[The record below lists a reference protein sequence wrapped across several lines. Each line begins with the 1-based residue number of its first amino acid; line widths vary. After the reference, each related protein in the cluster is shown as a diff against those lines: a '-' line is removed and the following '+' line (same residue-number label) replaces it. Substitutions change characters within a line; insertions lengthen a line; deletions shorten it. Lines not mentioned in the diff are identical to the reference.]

1 MFVMLKFPY
10 GKGFLELDVP
20 KANLASV
27 VESRFGKATEDA
39 EGEIVRALN
48 NPIGSGRVE
57 DLVKGED
64 RVALIVSDITRPAPN
79 QLMVPPLIEALRKAG
94 VKRENL
100 EILVANG
107 LHRSPSRREM
117 EELLGKRVLEEVPVV
132 NHNARDHG
140 QLVRV
145 GRTSFGTRVA
155 LNRRVVE
162 ADSVIITGLIEPHFF
177 AGYSG
182 GRKSILPGIAGAK
195 SIFQNHSFRMIG
207 HPKARYGILRGNPI
221 HEDSVEAAR
230 FVKLKFMVNVVLNRE
245 RQVMGAFAG
254 DFLGAHEAGIKFLEG
269 LVKVPTPHRAD
280 IVVTT
285 NGGYPLDRNLYQA
298 VKGMATG
305 ELIVKEGGVI
315 IVMAECIDG
324 VEHMDFQRL
333 MEGAKTPKEVLD
345 TIRDKEPLG
354 DQWEAQVL
362 ARVLQRAEVIVV
374 SKGVKDTVIEDML
387 MTPASTP
394 EEALNLA
401 LRKTGKNAKVVAVP
415 EGPFIIPYI
424 GSHANEFD

>member
-1 MFVMLKFPY
+1 MMLKFPY

-20 KANLASV
+20 EANLASV
-27 VESRFGKATEDA
+27 VESRFGKAA
-39 EGEIVRALN
+39 ENAEEEIVRALN

-57 DLVKGED
+57 DLVKRRD

-79 QLMVPPLIEALRKAG
+79 QLMVPPILEALRKVG
-94 VKRENL
+94 LQEKNL

-107 LHRSPSRREM
+107 LHRSPSQREM
-117 EELLGKRVLEEVPVV
+117 EELLGKRVLEEVAVV
-132 NHNARDHG
+132 NHDARDGG
-140 QLVRV
+140 QLVEV
-145 GRTSFGTRVA
+145 GRTSFGTRVI

-162 ADSVIITGLIEPHFF
+162 SDSVIITGLIEPHFF

-182 GRKSILPGIAGAK
+182 GRKSVLPGIASAE

-221 HEDSVEAAR
+221 HEDSVEATR
-230 FVKLKFMVNVVLNRE
+230 FVKLTFMVNVVLNKE
-245 RQVMGAFAG
+245 RKVLRAFAG
-254 DFLGAHEAGIKFLEG
+254 DFLRAHEAGVKFLEG

-305 ELIVKEGGVI
+305 EPIVKDGGVI

-324 VEHMDFQRL
+324 VEHLDFQRL

-345 TIRDKEPLG
+345 TIREKEPIG

-362 ARVLQRAEVIVV
+362 AKVLQRAEVIVV
-374 SKGVKDTVIEDML
+374 SKGVKDKVIEDMM

-401 LRKTGKNAKVVAVP
+401 LRKTGKNAKIVAIP
-415 EGPFIIPYI
+415 EGPFIIPHI
-424 GSHANEFD
+424 GSYAPTNLT

>member
-1 MFVMLKFPY
+1 MLRFPY
-10 GKGFLELDVP
+10 GKGFLGLEIP
-20 KANLASV
+20 ETNLASV
-27 VESRFGKATEDA
+27 VEPRFVKVTGDA
-39 EGEIVRALN
+39 EGEIVRAIN

-57 DLVKGED
+57 DLVKRED

-79 QLMVPPLIEALRKAG
+79 QLIVPPIIEALRKVG
-94 VKRENL
+94 LKEDNL
-100 EILVANG
+100 EIIVANG

-117 EELLGKRVLEEVPVV
+117 EELLGKHVLKEVTVV
-132 NHNARDHG
+132 NHNARDDE
-140 QLVRV
+140 QLVEV
-145 GRTSFGTRVA
+145 GRTSFRTHVT

-162 ADSVIITGLIEPHFF
+162 ADSVIVTGLIEPHFF

-182 GRKSILPGIAGAK
+182 GRKSILPGIAGAE

-207 HPKARYGILRGNPI
+207 HPKARYGILKGNPV

-230 FVKLKFMVNVVLNRE
+230 FVKLKFMVNVVLNKE
-245 RQVMGAFAG
+245 RQVMKTFAG
-254 DFLGAHEAGIKFLEG
+254 DYLGAHEAGVKFLKG
-269 LVKVPTPHRAD
+269 LVKVPTPRRAD

-305 ELIVKEGGVI
+305 ELIVKDGGVI

-333 MEGAKTPKEVLD
+333 MGGAKTPREVLD
-345 TIRDKEPLG
+345 TIKEEEPLG

-374 SKGVKDTVIEDML
+374 SKGVKDRVIEGML

-401 LRKTGKNAKVVAVP
+401 LRKMGKNAKVVAIP
-415 EGPFIIPYI
+415 EGSFIIPYI
-424 GSHANEFD
+424 G

>member
-1 MFVMLKFPY
+1 MMLKFPY
-10 GKGFLELDVP
+10 GKDFLELDVP
-20 KANLASV
+20 EANLASV
-27 VESRFGKATEDA
+27 VESRLGKAAEDA

-48 NPIGSGRVE
+48 NPIGSRRIE
-57 DLVKGED
+57 DLVKKED

-79 QLMVPPLIEALRKAG
+79 QLLVPPLIEALRKVG
-94 VKRENL
+94 LKGENL

-107 LHRSPSRREM
+107 LHRSPSEREM
-117 EELLGKRVLEEVPVV
+117 EELLGERVLEEVTVV
-132 NHNARDHG
+132 NHNARDDG
-140 QLVRV
+140 QLVGI
-145 GRTSFGTRVA
+145 GRTSFGTRVT

-162 ADSVIITGLIEPHFF
+162 ADSVIVTGLIEPHFF
-177 AGYSG
+177 VGYSG
-182 GRKSILPGIAGAK
+182 GRKSILPGVAGAE
-195 SIFQNHSFRMIG
+195 SIFQNHRFRMIG
-207 HPKARYGILRGNPI
+207 HPKARYGILGGNPI

-230 FVKLKFMVNVVLNRE
+230 SVKVKFMVNVVLNKE

-254 DFLGAHEAGIKFLEG
+254 DFLRAHEAGAKFLEG
-269 LVKVPTPHRAD
+269 LVKVPTPRRAD

-305 ELIVKEGGVI
+305 ELIVKDGGVI
-315 IVMAECIDG
+315 ILMAECVDG
-324 VEHMDFQRL
+324 VEHTDFQRL
-333 MEGAKTPKEVLD
+333 MEGAKTPREVLD
-345 TIRDKEPLG
+345 AVREREPLV

-362 ARVLQRAEVIVV
+362 ARILQRAEVIVV
-374 SKGVKDTVIEDML
+374 SKGVKDSTIEDML

-401 LRKTGKNAKVVAVP
+401 LRKMGKNAKVIAAP

-424 GSHANEFD
+424 GSCTRKS

>member
-1 MFVMLKFPY
+1 MMLKFPY
-10 GKGFLELDVP
+10 GKGFLELDIPEV
-20 KANLASV
+20 NLASV
-27 VESRFGKATEDA
+27 VESHSVKAAEDA

-57 DLVKGED
+57 DLVKRED

-79 QLMVPPLIEALRKAG
+79 QLMVPPILEALRKAG
-94 VKRENL
+94 LREENL
-100 EILVANG
+100 EIIVANG

-117 EELLGKRVLEEVPVV
+117 EELLGKRILEEAPLM
-132 NHNARDHG
+132 NHDARDDEE
-140 QLVRV
+140 LVEA
-145 GRTSFGTRVA
+145 GRTSFRTRVT

-182 GRKSILPGIAGAK
+182 GRKSILPGIAGAE

-207 HPKARYGILRGNPI
+207 HPKARYGILKGNPI

-230 FVKLKFMVNVVLNRE
+230 FVKLKFMVNVVLNKE
-245 RQVMGAFAG
+245 RQIMKAFAG
-254 DFLGAHEAGIKFLEG
+254 DFLRAHEAGVKFLEG

-305 ELIVKEGGVI
+305 ELVVKEGGVI
-315 IVMAECIDG
+315 IIMAECIDG

-333 MEGAKTPKEVLD
+333 MEGAKTPKEVLE
-345 TIRDKEPLG
+345 TIREKEPLG

-374 SKGVKDTVIEDML
+374 SKGVKDSIIEDML

-401 LRKTGKNAKVVAVP
+401 LRKMGKNAKIVAVP
-415 EGPFIIPYI
+415 EGPFVIPYV
-424 GSHANEFD
+424 SSCT